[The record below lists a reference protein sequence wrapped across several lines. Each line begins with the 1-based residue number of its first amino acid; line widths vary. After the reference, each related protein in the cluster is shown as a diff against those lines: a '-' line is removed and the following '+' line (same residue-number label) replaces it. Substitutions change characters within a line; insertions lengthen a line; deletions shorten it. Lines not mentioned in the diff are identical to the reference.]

1 MKNKNGSIVF
11 WLTLFLLTAISA
23 FFVVFP
29 VVKVFYDFGLV
40 KKEYLYLISIGI
52 SFASSLG
59 ITIYIF
65 KGVKNEKR
73 SYVRNLLYME
83 SPKLYLLCVF
93 LIVFVSSVDS
103 KVVLPRA
110 EAKNAIDISW
120 TIFSISTTIF
130 LVWNVI
136 IVPYLKKH
144 EPIEKNNALLPDE
157 YTYIVK
163 KGHFYVSTNRM
174 YSSIVLLSVNLFM
187 LAFSTIFLYAYDFE
201 ISLLTQFM
209 IKATLFLS
217 INSIISL
224 FLNILIPIYEEKK
237 ELLKHKRVNSTDIDF
252 QNGFNR
258 RLSNAEE
265 IIDELEKNSKLD
277 NEMKVEIM
285 KTLLKGIIDFDSN
298 HDDSV

>member
-1 MKNKNGSIVF
+1 M
-11 WLTLFLLTAISA
+11 
-23 FFVVFP
+23 
-29 VVKVFYDFGLV
+29 
-40 KKEYLYLISIGI
+40 EYPNI
-52 SFASSLG
+52 
-59 ITIYIF
+59 
-65 KGVKNEKR
+65 
-73 SYVRNLLYME
+73 
-83 SPKLYLLCVF
+83 YLLCVF
-93 LIVFVSSVDS
+93 LIIFVSSIDS
-103 KVVLPRA
+103 KVVLSRA
-110 EAKNAIDISW
+110 EAKSTVDISW
-120 TIFSISTTIF
+120 TMFSISTTIF

-144 EPIEKNNALLPDE
+144 EPVEPKKALLPDE
-157 YTYIVK
+157 FAYIDK
-163 KGHFYVSTNRM
+163 KGLFYVSTNKM
-174 YSSIVLLSVNLFM
+174 YSSIVLLSANLM
-187 LAFSTIFLYAYDFE
+187 ALAFSTAFLYAYSIE
-201 ISLLTQFM
+201 IELITQFI

-252 QNGFNR
+252 QNEFNR